1 MTDAFEKSHC
11 SGKPGICG
19 PTRRGLLLTVLM
31 GAATASGAALF
42 GFGGPAEAQQKVS
55 KEQAK
60 YQDAPKDNHKCSEC
74 AYFEKPNACKIVEG
88 DINPDG
94 WCQLWTKAA

>member
-1 MTDAFEKSHC
+1 MADASQKSRC
-11 SGKPGICG
+11 SRTLRTRG
-19 PTRRGLLLTVLM
+19 PSRRGLLLSVLWA
-31 GAATASGAALF
+31 GALASGAAIF
-42 GFGGPAEAQQKVS
+42 GLGDPAQAQQKVS

-60 YQDAPKDNHKCSEC
+60 YQDSPKDGHKCSEC
-74 AYFEKPNACKIVEG
+74 AYFEKPSACKIVEG

>member
-1 MTDAFEKSHC
+1 MADVSQKSHC
-11 SGKPGICG
+11 SRRLGTWG
-19 PTRRGLLLTVLM
+19 PTRRGLLLSAVCA
-31 GAATASGAALF
+31 GALANGAALF
-42 GFGGPAEAQQKVS
+42 SLSSPAEAQQKVS

-60 YQDAPKDNHKCSEC
+60 YQDSPKDGNKCSEC

>member
-1 MTDAFEKSHC
+1 MADASQKSRC
-11 SGKPGICG
+11 SRTLTTRG
-19 PTRRGLLLTVLM
+19 PSRRRFLLTVLWA
-31 GAATASGAALF
+31 GAIANGSALF
-42 GFGGPAEAQQKVS
+42 GFSSPAKAQQKVS

-60 YQDAPKDNHKCSEC
+60 YQDSPKDGHKCSEC